1 MKDIILILI
10 VNISAIVTVWLREY
24 YIKKKLQETS
34 GLSPIK
40 RSEFYLKLTHIC
52 GEIKRDLKAD
62 GVFIAYF
69 HNGDHYKNG
78 LSIDKF
84 TVVAEDYNTHIGSG
98 YISKYQNK
106 TINYITYLYHRLL
119 TDDRCYK
126 ENIPTLKMIDN
137 AYKEDC
143 LQRNV
148 ISTYTFIIK
157 NADEDPIGFISLEY
171 TYPFEFKKE
180 YESFIWKHQLST
192 SKNIKNITSKHES
205 KFK

>member
-1 MKDIILILI
+1 MKEVILILI

-24 YIKKKLQETS
+24 YIKKKLRENIE
-34 GLSPIK
+34 LSPIK
-40 RSEFYLKLTHIC
+40 KSEFYLKLTHIC

-69 HNGDHYKNG
+69 HNGDYYKNG

-84 TVVAEDYNTHIGSG
+84 TVVAEDYNTNIESG
-98 YISKYQNK
+98 YISKYQNR

-119 TDDRCYK
+119 VDDRCYK
-126 ENIPTLKMIDN
+126 ENISNLKMID
-137 AYKEDC
+137 ATYKEDC
-143 LQRNV
+143 LLRNV
-148 ISTYTFIIK
+148 ISTYSFIIK
-157 NADEDPIGFISLEY
+157 NADETPIGFISLEY

-192 SKNIKNITSKHES
+192 SKNIKQITCK
-205 KFK
+205 K